1 MKWPLKP
8 ARPDKVTPA
17 RSPAVQAVL
26 DAWRGKDWLWCG
38 EEEMAALAVDAC
50 RSVRNAG
57 EILPLREVPGEP
69 GALTG

>member
-1 MKWPLKP
+1 
-8 ARPDKVTPA
+8 
-17 RSPAVQAVL
+17 VQAVL